1 MAHGG
6 MGGPGGGM
14 GGGIG
19 GGMGGG
25 RARGEE
31 RRLAPGQRPD
41 LRRVLALFRPYRG
54 TLLAVLVL
62 IAIGAA
68 TGVVSPFLIREI
80 VDVALPDQRADVLAW
95 CVGGLIAVT
104 IVSSALGVTQSML
117 STRVGQAVMHD
128 LRVSVYAHLQ
138 RMGLGFFTRT
148 RTGEIQSR
156 IFSDIGSMQAMVTS
170 VMTQIVSSAAAVVM
184 ALVAMFALDWR
195 LTLFSLIALP
205 LAVWMNRRVG
215 RRRREIVRTRQ
226 EKAADLSAGIQESLS
241 VSGILLGLTMGR
253 SQALTDAFTVDSRG
267 LADLEVRSEMAGRWH
282 MAVFTTLMALFPALT
297 YLLGGHLLF
306 SGTGVT
312 IGTLVAFIALQSG
325 LFPQINGLL
334 RVATQVNSSLAL
346 FTRVFEYL
354 DAPITIADAPDALA
368 LDPTEVRGEIRFEDV
383 TFTYPGADAPALHGL
398 DLVIPAGR
406 HTALV
411 GTTGS
416 GKTST
421 GYLMARL
428 YEPTTGRITL
438 DGHDLRDI
446 TMGSLADSLG
456 VVTQETYLLHATIAE
471 NLRFAR
477 PDASDEDLVRACRI
491 AQIHDHIVGLSDGYA
506 TVVGERGYRFS
517 GGEKQRLALARTI
530 LRDPPVLLLDEA
542 TSALD
547 VVTERAMSGALD
559 AVARGR
565 TTVSI
570 AHRLSTV
577 RAADQIIVMAT
588 GRIVE
593 RGTYEELLGRG
604 GVFADLV
611 AQDSARDGAQQQDS
625 SSAGLSDSSSAGP
638 SESPSDGPVSAPGT
652 PTARPG
658 S

>member
-1 MAHGG
+1 MAY
-6 MGGPGGGM
+6 
-14 GGGIG
+14 

-25 RARGEE
+25 RGRGGGG
-31 RRLAPGQRPD
+31 RLPDDLRLGPGQRPD
-41 LRRVLALFRPYRG
+41 VRRVLGLFRPYRL
-54 TLLAVLVL
+54 TLAGVLALIVL
-62 IAIGAA
+62 GAA
-68 TGVVSPFLIREI
+68 AGVVSPFLIREI

-95 CVGGLIAVT
+95 SVGGLIAVT
-104 IVSSALGVTQSML
+104 VLASALGVVQSML
-117 STRVGQAVMHD
+117 STRVGQSVMHD
-128 LRVSVYAHLQ
+128 LRVAVFSHLQ

-156 IFSDIGSMQAMVTS
+156 IFSDIGSMQSVVTS
-170 VMTQIVSSAAAVVM
+170 VMTQIVSSGAGVAM
-184 ALVAMFALDWR
+184 ALAAMFAMDWR

-205 LAVWMNRRVG
+205 FAVWMNRRVG

-241 VSGILLGLTMGR
+241 VSGILLGVTMGR
-253 SQALTDAFTVDSRG
+253 TAALSRGFAADSRE
-267 LADLEVRSEMAGRWH
+267 LADLEVRSEMAGRWQ
-282 MAVFTTLMALFPALT
+282 MAVFTTIMALFPALT

-306 SGTGVT
+306 ADPDGSGVT
-312 IGTLVAFIALQSG
+312 IGTLVAFIALQSS

-346 FTRVFEYL
+346 FMRVFEYL
-354 DAPITIADAPDALA
+354 DAPILIDDADGAIA
-368 LDPTEVRGEIRFEDV
+368 LDPVQVRGEIRFEDV
-383 TFTYPGADAPALHGL
+383 SFSYPGAEEPALADL
-398 DLVIPAGR
+398 DLVVPAGK

-411 GTTGS
+411 GATGS

-428 YEPTTGRITL
+428 YEPSSGRITL
-438 DGHDLRDI
+438 DGHDLRQI
-446 TMGSLADSLG
+446 TMDSLAASIG
-456 VVTQETYLLHATIAE
+456 VVTQETYLLHASIAE

-477 PDASDEDLVRACRI
+477 PGASDAELVAACRI
-491 AQIHDHIVGLSDGYA
+491 AQIHDHIESLPEGYA
-506 TVVGERGYRFS
+506 TIVGERGYRFS

-547 VVTERAMSGALD
+547 VATERAMSGALA

-570 AHRLSTV
+570 AHRLSTI
-577 RAADQIIVMAT
+577 RHADQIVVMEH

-593 RGTYEELLGRG
+593 RGTYEDLLARG
-604 GVFADLV
+604 GAFARL
-611 AQDSARDGAQQQDS
+611 AARDAED
-625 SSAGLSDSSSAGP
+625 P
-638 SESPSDGPVSAPGT
+638 
-652 PTARPG
+652 AR
-658 S
+658 

>member
-1 MAHGG
+1 MVHGP
-6 MGGPGGGM
+6 MGPGGGM
-14 GGGIG
+14 GG
-19 GGMGGG
+19 MGGG
-25 RARGEE
+25 RMREDAEP
-31 RRLAPGQRPD
+31 ATGQRAD
-41 LRRVLALFRPYRG
+41 LRRVLGLFRPYRG
-54 TLLAVLVL
+54 TLIAVLALIVL
-62 IAIGAA
+62 AA
-68 TGVVSPFLIREI
+68 AAGVVSPFLIREI
-80 VDVALPDQRADVLAW
+80 VDVALPDQRADVLGW
-95 CVGGLIAVT
+95 SVGGLIAVT
-104 IVSSALGVTQSML
+104 IVASALGVSQSML
-117 STRVGQAVMHD
+117 STRVGQSVMHD
-128 LRVSVYAHLQ
+128 LRVSVFSHLQ

-156 IFSDIGSMQAMVTS
+156 IFSDIGSMQAVVTS
-170 VMTQIVSSAAAVVM
+170 VMTQIVSAGAGVLM

-205 LAVWMNRRVG
+205 FAVWMNRRVG
-215 RRRREIVRTRQ
+215 RRRRAIVRSRQ

-241 VSGILLGLTMGR
+241 VSGILLGVTMGR
-253 SQALTDAFTVDSRG
+253 TEALSRAFAGDSRE

-306 SGTGVT
+306 RDPTGQGIT

-334 RVATQVNSSLAL
+334 RVASQVNSSLAL
-346 FTRVFEYL
+346 FARVFEYL
-354 DAPITIADAPDALA
+354 DAPILISDAPDALD
-368 LDPTEVRGEIRFEDV
+368 LDPGTVRGEIRFEDV
-383 TFTYPGADAPALHGL
+383 VFTYPGAEAPALHGI
-398 DLVIPAGR
+398 DLVVPAGK

-411 GTTGS
+411 GATGS

-428 YEPTTGRITL
+428 YEPSAGRITL

-446 TMGSLADSLG
+446 TMSSLAASIG
-456 VVTQETYLLHATIAE
+456 VVTQETYLLHASIAE

-477 PDASDEDLVRACRI
+477 PDASDEELERACRI
-491 AQIHDHIVGLSDGYA
+491 AQIHEHILSLPEGYA

-547 VVTERAMSGALD
+547 VATERAMSGALD
-559 AVARGR
+559 AAARGR

-570 AHRLSTV
+570 AHRLSTI
-577 RAADQIIVMAT
+577 RHADQILVMEH
-588 GRIVE
+588 GRVVE
-593 RGTYEELLGRG
+593 RGTYEELVDGDG
-604 GVFADLV
+604 TFAQL
-611 AQDSARDGAQQQDS
+611 ARQDAWREGDVQGPAR
-625 SSAGLSDSSSAGP
+625 
-638 SESPSDGPVSAPGT
+638 
-652 PTARPG
+652 R
-658 S
+658 

>member
-1 MAHGG
+1 
-6 MGGPGGGM
+6 
-14 GGGIG
+14 
-19 GGMGGG
+19 MGGG
-25 RARGEE
+25 RARDDL
-31 RRLAPGQRPD
+31 RLPPGQKAD
-41 LRRVLALFRPYRG
+41 VRRVLGLFTPYRG
-54 TLLAVLVL
+54 TLLAVLLL
-62 IAIGAA
+62 IALGAA
-68 TGVVSPFLIREI
+68 AGVVSPFLVREI
-80 VDVALPDQRADVLAW
+80 VDVALPDRREDVLAW
-95 CVGGLIAVT
+95 SVAGLVAVT
-104 IVSSALGVTQSML
+104 IVSSALGVTQAML
-117 STRVGQAVMHD
+117 STRVGQSVMHD
-128 LRVSVYAHLQ
+128 LRVAVFAHLQ

-156 IFSDIGSMQAMVTS
+156 IFSDIGSMQAVVTN
-170 VMTQIVSSAAAVVM
+170 VMTQIVSSGAGILMAVV
-184 ALVAMFALDWR
+184 AMVALDWR
-195 LTLFSLIALP
+195 LTLFSLVALP
-205 LAVWMNRRVG
+205 FAVWMNRRVG
-215 RRRREIVRTRQ
+215 SRRRTIVKQRQ

-253 SQALTDAFTVDSRG
+253 TRALVETFTADSRG

-306 SGTGVT
+306 SDQGVT

-325 LFPQINGLL
+325 LFPQVNGML
-334 RVATQVNSSLAL
+334 RVAAQVNSSLAL

-354 DAPITIADAPDALA
+354 DAPLTVTDAPGAIA
-368 LDPTEVRGEIRFEDV
+368 LDPAAVRGGMRIEHVD
-383 TFTYPGADAPALHGL
+383 FTYPGAEAPSLL
-398 DLVIPAGR
+398 DVDLDIPAGK

-421 GYLMARL
+421 GYLLARL
-428 YEPTTGRITL
+428 YDPSAGRITL
-438 DGHDLRDI
+438 DGHDLREL
-446 TMGSLADSLG
+446 TRESLAASVG

-477 PDASDEDLVRACRI
+477 PDASDAELVAACEI
-491 AQIHDHIVGLSDGYA
+491 AQIHEHIAALPEGYA

-547 VVTERAMSGALD
+547 TATERAMSGALD
-559 AVARGR
+559 AVSRGR
-565 TTVSI
+565 TVISI

-577 RAADQIIVMAT
+577 RDADQIVVLSH

-593 RGTYEELLGRG
+593 RGTFDELLTAG
-604 GVFADLV
+604 GAFAAL
-611 AQDSARDGAQQQDS
+611 ASRDAD
-625 SSAGLSDSSSAGP
+625 
-638 SESPSDGPVSAPGT
+638 APAT
-652 PTARPG
+652 
-658 S
+658 

>member
-6 MGGPGGGM
+6 IPGYGM
-14 GGGIG
+14 GGGGGRG
-19 GGMGGG
+19 GGDLK
-25 RARGEE
+25 
-31 RRLAPGQRPD
+31 LAPGQKPD
-41 LRRVLALFRPYRG
+41 VRRVLGLFRPYRG
-54 TLLAVLVL
+54 TIAAVLFLIVL
-62 IAIGAA
+62 GAA
-68 TGVVSPFLIREI
+68 AGVVSPFLIREI
-80 VDVALPDQRADVLAW
+80 VDVALPEQRADVLAW
-95 CVGGLIAVT
+95 SVGGLIAVT
-104 IVSSALGVTQSML
+104 VVANALGVTQSML
-117 STRVGQAVMHD
+117 SARVGQSVMHD
-128 LRVSVYAHLQ
+128 LRVAVYSHLQ

-156 IFSDIGSMQAMVTS
+156 IFSDIGSMQSVVTS
-170 VMTQIVSSAAAVVM
+170 VMTQIVSSGAGVAM
-184 ALVAMFALDWR
+184 ALVAMVAMDWR

-205 LAVWMNRRVG
+205 FAVWMNRRVG
-215 RRRREIVRTRQ
+215 RRRRTIVRTRQ

-241 VSGILLGLTMGR
+241 VSGILLGVTMGR
-253 SQALTDAFTVDSRG
+253 TETLSSAFADDSRE
-267 LADLEVRSEMAGRWH
+267 LADLEVRSQMAGRWQ
-282 MAVFTTLMALFPALT
+282 MAVFTTIMALFPALT
-297 YLLGGHLLF
+297 YFLGGHLLF
-306 SGTGVT
+306 ADPEGGGIT
-312 IGTLVAFIALQSG
+312 IGTLVAFIALQSS

-354 DAPITIADAPDALA
+354 DTPILIADADDAIA
-368 LDPTEVRGEIRFEDV
+368 LNPGTVRGEIRFEDV
-383 TFTYPGADAPALHGL
+383 TFAYPGAEEPALAHL
-398 DLVIPAGR
+398 DLEVPAGT

-411 GTTGS
+411 GATGS
-416 GKTST
+416 GKTTT

-428 YEPTTGRITL
+428 YEPTDGRITL
-438 DGHDLRDI
+438 DGHDLREI
-446 TMGSLADSLG
+446 TLSSLAASIG

-477 PDASDEDLVRACRI
+477 PDATDEELVAACRI
-491 AQIHDHIVGLSDGYA
+491 AQIHDHIAALPDGYA

-547 VVTERAMSGALD
+547 VATERAMSGALD

-577 RAADQIIVMAT
+577 RHADQIVVMER

-593 RGTYEELLGRG
+593 RGTYEELLARG
-604 GVFADLV
+604 GVFADL
-611 AQDSARDGAQQQDS
+611 ARQDQQD
-625 SSAGLSDSSSAGP
+625 ARRDDEP
-638 SESPSDGPVSAPGT
+638 NPEPVAPAPGT
-652 PTARPG
+652 R
-658 S
+658 

>member
-1 MAHGG
+1 MVHGG

-14 GGGIG
+14 GGG
-19 GGMGGG
+19 GG
-25 RARGEE
+25 RMRDDLK
-31 RRLAPGQRPD
+31 LAPGQRPD
-41 LRRVLALFRPYRG
+41 LRRVLSLFRPYRG
-54 TLLAVLVL
+54 ILTGVLAL
-62 IAIGAA
+62 IVIGAA
-68 TGVVSPFLIREI
+68 VGVVSPFLIREI
-80 VDVALPDQRADVLAW
+80 VDVALPEQRADVLAW
-95 CVGGLIAVT
+95 SVGGLIAVT
-104 IVSSALGVTQSML
+104 VISSALGVTQSML
-117 STRVGQAVMHD
+117 STRVGQSVMHD
-128 LRVSVYAHLQ
+128 LRVSVFSHLQ

-156 IFSDIGSMQAMVTS
+156 IFSDIGSMQAVVTS
-170 VMTQIVSSAAAVVM
+170 VMTQIVSSGAGVAM

-205 LAVWMNRRVG
+205 FAVWMNRRVG
-215 RRRREIVRTRQ
+215 RRRRAIVKTRQ

-241 VSGILLGLTMGR
+241 VSGILLGVTMGR
-253 SQALTDAFTVDSRG
+253 TQSLSQAFATDSRE

-306 SGTGVT
+306 GDPEGQGVT

-346 FTRVFEYL
+346 FARVFEYL
-354 DAPITIADAPDALA
+354 DAPILISDAPEALA
-368 LDPTEVRGEIRFEDV
+368 LDPVTVRGEIRFEDV
-383 TFTYPGADAPALHGL
+383 TFTYPGAEAPALHGI
-398 DLVIPAGR
+398 DLVVPAGK

-411 GTTGS
+411 GATGS

-428 YEPTTGRITL
+428 YEPSSGRITL
-438 DGHDLRDI
+438 DGHDLRVI
-446 TMGSLADSLG
+446 TMDSLAASIG
-456 VVTQETYLLHATIAE
+456 VVTQETYLLHASIAD

-477 PDASDEDLVRACRI
+477 PEASDEELRKACRI
-491 AQIHDHIVGLSDGYA
+491 AQIHDHIESLPQGYD

-547 VVTERAMSGALD
+547 VATERAMSGALD
-559 AVARGR
+559 AAARGR

-570 AHRLSTV
+570 AHRLSTI
-577 RAADQIIVMAT
+577 RHADQIIVMQH
-588 GRIVE
+588 GRILE
-593 RGTYEELLGRG
+593 RGTYEELVTRG
-604 GVFADLV
+604 GIFAQLAIQD
-611 AQDSARDGAQQQDS
+611 ARRDSA
-625 SSAGLSDSSSAGP
+625 
-638 SESPSDGPVSAPGT
+638 APG
-652 PTARPG
+652 PG
-658 S
+658 DGEALQPWAASDDAEDPAPPLRS